1 MPDRSQMPISTQWTR
16 DAVGDE
22 GREAIG
28 SVFQIICPQTRSQ
41 GTGFLL
47 ENGYIITNAHV
58 VQEAMSGGIMAQS
71 SRGEEVNFS
80 DKSIDSERDLAV
92 LDPIQDLDGGLELDT
107 DGEFDVGAQVS
118 TWGYPIGHS
127 GPSPLLSVGYL
138 SGFSQEMTASG
149 SVKQL
154 VVNGAFNDGNSG
166 GPLFLSE
173 DNSVIGVV
181 VAKHAPFTPFQH
193 SALEALAETDKGNI
207 FTAEDG
213 DGNNQKFSQAQI
225 VADLMQRFVTLTQ
238 VMIGYAVDASE
249 LADFL
254 DENDIPVDR

>member
-1 MPDRSQMPISTQWTR
+1 MPDSSQVPTSTQWTR

-22 GREAIG
+22 GREAVD
-28 SVFQIICPQTRSQ
+28 SVFQIICPQTQSQ

-47 ENGYIITNAHV
+47 DNGYVITNAHV
-58 VQEAMSGGIMAQS
+58 IQNAVAGGIMAQS
-71 SRGEEVNFS
+71 SRGEQVNFS
-80 DKSIDSERDLAV
+80 DKFVDPDRDLAA
-92 LDPIQDLDGGLELDT
+92 LEPIQDLDGGLELELDA
-107 DGEFDVGAQVS
+107 DFDVGAQVS

-138 SGFSQEMTASG
+138 SGFNQEVTNSG
-149 SVKQL
+149 PVKQL

-173 DNSVIGVV
+173 DDGVIGVV
-181 VAKHAPFTPFQH
+181 VAKHAPFTPFQR
-193 SALEALAETDKGNI
+193 SALELANQESG
-207 FTAEDG
+207 FMYTAEDEQ
-213 DGNNQKFSQAQI
+213 GNEQQISQAQI
-225 VADLMQRFVTLTQ
+225 VADIMQRFVTLTQ

-254 DENDIPVDR
+254 DENGLPT